1 MSGATIVPQ
10 ALVTTKLH
18 APRTRPNLVS
28 RPRLGEALAASKGR
42 AVTLVSAPAGFG
54 KTTLLAEWLE
64 THAIGGR
71 SVAWLS
77 LDESDN
83 DPARF
88 FTYLIGALRIVEEG
102 IGEGVLGSLHSPQPP
117 SVEAVVGALINEL
130 AGAPREITAVLDDYH
145 LITSEPVHEA
155 VYFLIEHIPQNVSL
169 VILSRTDPP
178 LPLPKLRARDQMIE
192 IRAADL
198 RFTKEETSTFLKGVM
213 GLTLSAGDVATLE
226 EITEGWVAALQL
238 AALSTQGREDV
249 SSFVEAFSGSN
260 RHVLDFL
267 TEEVLARQPDDVR
280 EFLLETSVLER
291 MSAPLCNA
299 LTGRNDGQEM
309 LERLE
314 RENLFVVPL
323 DDERRWYRYHHL
335 FADFLRG
342 RLERNRPE
350 RVEELHRAAAAC
362 CERNELVDEAVRHA
376 QAAGDPE
383 WVARLVEQHVA
394 EVMER
399 NERATLQRWLASLP
413 AEAVRSR
420 PRLSLV
426 QAYQLRNTGPL
437 DKLERLLD
445 DAERAYV
452 ADGNA
457 VEPAVS
463 PHARTSW
470 AAVWLTNLPANV
482 AILRAELARLRGD
495 ADRTVEFTR
504 QAVAHLSEGHIVR
517 ALADWNLA
525 RAHWIR
531 GDLAEAE
538 RAMCGQ
544 LSEALAVR
552 HAADDPYLILL
563 TSWELGR
570 LQSARGR
577 LRAALRTY
585 QDALKLAADAG
596 GSSAEG
602 FAHVGLAEILRERN
616 ELDSA
621 LVHATEGIARCR
633 ELANLLPLAAGLI
646 ALARIRQA
654 CGDRAGAVEAI
665 GEAEQI
671 GLSPQ
676 VIHLFN
682 PVPVHRARLLLARG
696 EVTEA
701 ARWTEERGLSFD
713 DEVSYVRES
722 EHLIVTRVLLAED
735 KPEQALRLLERLC
748 ENAEGAER
756 RGSVI
761 EIMALQAL
769 ALWAKG
775 KKEQAVGTLTL
786 ALAQAEPEGYVRT
799 FVDEGPAMA
808 ELLSATLEARQRG
821 HLDAASR
828 VPVSYLAKL
837 MTALAREGRSAP
849 ISEVRL
855 PEPLSERE
863 LEVLALIA
871 SGDSNGEIA
880 GRLFVS
886 LSTVKTHVNNLYRK
900 LGANSRTQAVARAR
914 EMGLL

>member
-1 MSGATIVPQ
+1 M
-10 ALVTTKLH
+10 
-18 APRTRPNLVS
+18 
-28 RPRLGEALAASKGR
+28 
-42 AVTLVSAPAGFG
+42 
-54 KTTLLAEWLE
+54 
-64 THAIGGR
+64 
-71 SVAWLS
+71 
-77 LDESDN
+77 
-83 DPARF
+83 
-88 FTYLIGALRIVEEG
+88 
-102 IGEGVLGSLHSPQPP
+102 
-117 SVEAVVGALINEL
+117 VGALINEL
-130 AGAPREITAVLDDYH
+130 AGVPREITVVLDDYH

-155 VYFLIEHIPQNVSL
+155 VYFLIEHLPQNVGL

-198 RFTKEETSTFLKGVM
+198 RFTKVEARTFLKGVM
-213 GLTLSAGDVATLE
+213 GLTLSAEDVATLE

-238 AALSTQGREDV
+238 AALSMQGREDV
-249 SSFVEAFSGSN
+249 FSFVEAFSGSN

-267 TEEVLARQPDDVR
+267 TEEVLARQPEDVR

-299 LTGRNDGQEM
+299 LTGRNDGQKM

-426 QAYQLRNTGPL
+426 QAYQLRHTGPL

-445 DAERAYV
+445 DAERALSV

-457 VEPAVS
+457 VEPAAS

-504 QAVAHLSEGHIVR
+504 QAMAHLSEGHIVR

-544 LSEALAVR
+544 LSEALAAR
-552 HAADDPYLILL
+552 HAADDPYLIL
-563 TSWELGR
+563 
-570 LQSARGR
+570 
-577 LRAALRTY
+577 
-585 QDALKLAADAG
+585 
-596 GSSAEG
+596 
-602 FAHVGLAEILRERN
+602 
-616 ELDSA
+616 
-621 LVHATEGIARCR
+621 
-633 ELANLLPLAAGLI
+633 
-646 ALARIRQA
+646 
-654 CGDRAGAVEAI
+654 
-665 GEAEQI
+665 
-671 GLSPQ
+671 
-676 VIHLFN
+676 
-682 PVPVHRARLLLARG
+682 
-696 EVTEA
+696 
-701 ARWTEERGLSFD
+701 
-713 DEVSYVRES
+713 
-722 EHLIVTRVLLAED
+722 
-735 KPEQALRLLERLC
+735 
-748 ENAEGAER
+748 
-756 RGSVI
+756 
-761 EIMALQAL
+761 
-769 ALWAKG
+769 
-775 KKEQAVGTLTL
+775 
-786 ALAQAEPEGYVRT
+786 
-799 FVDEGPAMA
+799 
-808 ELLSATLEARQRG
+808 
-821 HLDAASR
+821 
-828 VPVSYLAKL
+828 
-837 MTALAREGRSAP
+837 
-849 ISEVRL
+849 
-855 PEPLSERE
+855 
-863 LEVLALIA
+863 
-871 SGDSNGEIA
+871 
-880 GRLFVS
+880 
-886 LSTVKTHVNNLYRK
+886 
-900 LGANSRTQAVARAR
+900 
-914 EMGLL
+914 